1 MERNKGVKRRFK
13 SQAKQIFRSCLYELT
28 KRPSVTEGR
37 KYEREKGGR
46 IDGKKCK
53 CARKDVKKKT
63 KMETR
68 WKSEWNRNVQK
79 FNSSNYIRTRI
90 KVCKLKR

>member
-37 KYEREKGGR
+37 KYEEK
-46 IDGKKCK
+46 KEEEST
-53 CARKDVKKKT
+53 ARSASVQE
-63 KMETR
+63 KM
-68 WKSEWNRNVQK
+68 
-79 FNSSNYIRTRI
+79 
-90 KVCKLKR
+90 